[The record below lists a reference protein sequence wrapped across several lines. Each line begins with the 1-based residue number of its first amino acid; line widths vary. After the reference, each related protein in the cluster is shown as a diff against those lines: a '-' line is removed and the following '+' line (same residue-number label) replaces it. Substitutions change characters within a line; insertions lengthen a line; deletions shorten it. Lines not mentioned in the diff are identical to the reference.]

1 MQIHKITSF
10 IDKLDAKLVVL
21 LCHHNA
27 DPDAVC
33 AAFAFSRL
41 LRRLRPKLDV
51 EIAAAQ
57 GISRLSKFLLKSLP
71 VKLTAQ
77 PRIEEAD
84 FVVLLDT
91 NTIQQLDDWSQRVK
105 AANSPL
111 IVIDHHASHP
121 ETERLATLSFANEE
135 ASSTCEII
143 YEFFREA
150 EVKPTEAEARAL
162 FLGIAFDTR
171 HFILANS
178 ATLKTV
184 ADLIDAGVNAEE
196 TLPMLS
202 LPTHPSERIARLKAG
217 KRMRLMRINGWLV
230 ALSHVSAYQASAA
243 RALVG
248 LGAHVAVVAGQRGDK
263 LQVSMRASRDFY
275 ENTGVHL
282 GRDVAK
288 PLGEYLRG
296 MGGGHSISAGANGVG
311 DVDSSLKRCA
321 RLLREK
327 LKKSTLVTNLSSIQ
341 PQGQR
346 KNCLETAKPTREV

>member
-1 MQIHKITSF
+1 MQIHKITSL
-10 IDKLDAKLVVL
+10 IDKLGAKLVVL

-27 DPDAVC
+27 DPDALC

-41 LRRLRPKLDV
+41 LRRLRPKLNV

-77 PRIEEAD
+77 PHIEEAD
-84 FVVLLDT
+84 FIVLLDT
-91 NTIQQLDDWSQRVK
+91 NTIQQLDEWSQRVK
-105 AANSPL
+105 AADSPL
-111 IVIDHHASHP
+111 VVIDHHASHP
-121 ETERLATLSFANEE
+121 ETERLATMSFADEE
-135 ASSTCEII
+135 ASSTCEIV
-143 YEFFREA
+143 YQFFKEA
-150 EVKPTEAEARAL
+150 EVKPTEVEARAL

-196 TLPMLS
+196 ALPMLS
-202 LPTHPSERIARLKAG
+202 LPIHPSERIARLKAG
-217 KRMRLMRINGWLV
+217 KRVKLMKMDEWLI
-230 ALSHVSAYQASAA
+230 AFSHVSAYQASAA

-248 LGAHVAVVAGQRGDK
+248 LGAHVAVVAGQRGDTVQFS
-263 LQVSMRASRDFY
+263 LRACRDFY

-311 DVDSSLKRCA
+311 DVDSSLKRCV
-321 RLLREK
+321 RLLRK
-327 LKKSTLVTNLSSIQ
+327 SLKRST
-341 PQGQR
+341 
-346 KNCLETAKPTREV
+346 